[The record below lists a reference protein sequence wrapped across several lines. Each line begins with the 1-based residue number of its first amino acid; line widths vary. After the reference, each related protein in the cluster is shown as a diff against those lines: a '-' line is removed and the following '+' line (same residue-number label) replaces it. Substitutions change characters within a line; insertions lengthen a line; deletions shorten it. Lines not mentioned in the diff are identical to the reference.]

1 MRLTG
6 FDGRTALVTG
16 AAGGIGRAVTQSLLD
31 AGARVVATDTRAA
44 LETNAPAPGAI
55 ARELDVRDAAT
66 AEILVAEIEAEHGP
80 LALGVHA
87 AGVLA
92 MAPLLEMDAQ
102 EWQRVIDIN
111 TTGSFNVTRAMGRA
125 MVRHGKGAIVT
136 VSSNAAN
143 VPRMNMGAYAASKAA
158 VTMLIRCLG
167 LELAAKGVRCNIV
180 APGSTLTP
188 MQTGMWADDGGAGE
202 RGVIQGSLEYF
213 RTGIPLGKLARP
225 QDIADAVMFLLSDQ
239 AGQVTMADLFVDG
252 GATLRA

>member
-66 AEILVAEIEAEHGP
+66 AEILVAEIEAEYGP

-213 RTGIPLGKLARP
+213 RTGIPLGKLAKP